1 MLSHKP
7 GLIENDFCLFG
18 FFTVSGTY
26 DTTILNTAL
35 PSYMWSSTLPA
46 GSSLGG
52 YHNSSSLINAMSHS
66 TGSGMPPGLPRLE
79 GCNSVL
85 KLGQQQCFFFAQ
97 QEELNDGR
105 IEMAED
111 MLEFS
116 LVFCNFVLSAS
127 TLTIF
132 ENPSL

>member
-7 GLIENDFCLFG
+7 GLIENNFSLG

-66 TGSGMPPGLPRLE
+66 TGSGMLPGLSNLE
-79 GCNSVL
+79 GCNSIL
-85 KLGQQQCFFFAQ
+85 KLGQWQCFFFCTARKNKMM
-97 QEELNDGR
+97 EESRWQGIRLNF
-105 IEMAED
+105 
-111 MLEFS
+111 LWFS
-116 LVFCNFVLSAS
+116 V
-127 TLTIF
+127 TGY
-132 ENPSL
+132 SLLLHTACI